1 MEWLRDRG
9 AEGRRDGGTEGWR
22 GEVEGQRGGVGG
34 RLYSLDWWT
43 GLDWTGVDW
52 THPKICKMP
61 FSV

>member
-1 MEWLRDRG
+1 MLFCHAHRHFKAAKVGQSELT
-9 AEGRRDGGTEGWR
+9 GTSS
-22 GEVEGQRGGVGG
+22 QAGVFIHWIG
-34 RLYSLDWWT
+34 